1 MAGATLASS
10 ETSVFLTGR
19 ALPALLASLFIR
31 STSAAWRVRVLPML
45 HRLVSAFAW
54 ACLALIAF
62 ATLSPA
68 YLRPKLWAVESDSIV
83 LLEHV
88 GAFALLGFLF
98 TISHRRHHGLVFL
111 IVFGSA
117 IALELLQLVIP
128 GRDARL
134 VDAAEKLVGGGL
146 GIVAAQCALLIESR
160 RKGQA
165 KADGRT

>member
-1 MAGATLASS
+1 
-10 ETSVFLTGR
+10 
-19 ALPALLASLFIR
+19 
-31 STSAAWRVRVLPML
+31 ML

-68 YLRPKLWAVESDSIV
+68 ELRPELTPGESDSIV

-98 TISHRRHHGLVFL
+98 TIGHRRHQGLVFL

-117 IALELLQLVIP
+117 IAFELLQLVIL
-128 GRDARL
+128 GRDGRL
-134 VDAAEKLVGGGL
+134 IDAAEKLVGGGL
-146 GIVAAQCALLIESR
+146 GMVAAQCALLIATR
-160 RKGQA
+160 RN
-165 KADGRT
+165 GR

>member
-1 MAGATLASS
+1 
-10 ETSVFLTGR
+10 
-19 ALPALLASLFIR
+19 
-31 STSAAWRVRVLPML
+31 ML

-54 ACLALIAF
+54 ACLALVAV

-68 YLRPKLWAVESDSIV
+68 QLRPELVASESHSIV

-98 TISHRRHHGLVFL
+98 SISHRRHQGLVFL

-117 IALELLQLVIP
+117 IVLELLQLVVP
-128 GRDARL
+128 DRDARFID
-134 VDAAEKLVGGGL
+134 VAEKLVGGGL
-146 GIVAAQCALLIESR
+146 GIVAAQCALLIRSH

-165 KADGRT
+165 TCRPQNSIAGLSPAKRRN